1 MQRRPYRAKKEF
13 GEAAPSDLHVKGV
26 EMTVSPTNDRV
37 YSQSIE
43 RLRFPERRDRL
54 EVERVA
60 RLCLDGGNIS
70 TLLDIGTGSALFA
83 ETFFKAGVTVAGVD
97 TNPEMINAAKGHLP
111 EGEFI
116 VAPAESLPFAEGSF
130 DATFFGVVFHE
141 VSDYA
146 QAMREAYRVSRRLT
160 CILEWQHKQ
169 EEFGPPLEDRL
180 TEEFIRDLG
189 LSTGYRSFEAFA
201 LKTLTLYRMHK

>member
-1 MQRRPYRAKKEF
+1 
-13 GEAAPSDLHVKGV
+13 
-26 EMTVSPTNDRV
+26 MTVSPTNNRV

-43 RLRFPERRDRL
+43 RLRFPERIDRL

-83 ETFFKAGVTVAGVD
+83 ETFFKAGISVAGVD
-97 TNPEMINAAKGHLP
+97 TNLDMINAAKGHLP
-111 EGEFI
+111 DGEFI
-116 VAPAESLPFAEGSF
+116 VAPAESLPIADGSF

-180 TEEFIRDLG
+180 TEEFLRDLG